1 MAGDNLKPPAPLKHI
16 LRGGLAPVASK
27 PARRAPPTIGR
38 YVTGIFSD
46 LARQTRFVDPN
57 LAVDWPRIV
66 GAELGGLCRPGRLS
80 GGRLGRSLEVY
91 AASGAAASRVQFE
104 AEALR
109 RRVNEYLGPG
119 VVGRIVVRQ
128 AGGPSEGG
136 LESALGRFR
145 AAVKAKT
152 REK

>member
-1 MAGDNLKPPAPLKHI
+1 MKPPTPTKHQ
-16 LRGGLAPVASK
+16 LRDGLAPVASK
-27 PARRAPPTIGR
+27 PARRAPPAIGR
-38 YVTGIFSD
+38 FANEIFSD
-46 LARQTRFVDPN
+46 LARRTRFVDPN

-66 GAELGGLCRPGRLS
+66 GTELAGLCRPGRLS

-104 AEALR
+104 AETLR
-109 RRVNEYLGPG
+109 RKVNEYLGPG

-128 AGGPSEGG
+128 AADSAEGG

-145 AAVKAKT
+145 AAVKAKSGP
-152 REK
+152 K